1 MPCTEAYKQ
10 LIFNG
15 SEILNLRLCVAFS
28 PLSSLHFHFS
38 SLIQSQTDS
47 TCVAIL
53 RPLPVQNSHWPLA
66 RLHLLGS
73 HQLPGQLLWLF
84 IAFHTYLSE
93 RPVAL
98 TSLTCQKFSFHIQPL
113 TCLGA
118 SCPVFLLRVTAV
130 TAHSLLLSGTKPSTC
145 VTDSLAP
152 PDSGCHFSSCI
163 PSLLLIVKLSPSML

>member
-1 MPCTEAYKQ
+1 MCGLFSSVFPPRSLLFTY
-10 LIFNG
+10 
-15 SEILNLRLCVAFS
+15 SILNRLYLCGNS
-28 PLSSLHFHFS
+28 KTPSR
-38 SLIQSQTDS
+38 TE
-47 TCVAIL
+47 
-53 RPLPVQNSHWPLA
+53 SHWPLT

-73 HQLPGQLLWLF
+73 HQLLGQLLWLF

-98 TSLTCQKFSFHIQPL
+98 TSLTCRKFSFHIQPL

-130 TAHSLLLSGTKPSTC
+130 TAHSLLLSGTNPSTW

-152 PDSGCHFSSCI
+152 PDSGCHFCSCI
-163 PSLLLIVKLSPSML
+163 LSLLLIIKLSPSML